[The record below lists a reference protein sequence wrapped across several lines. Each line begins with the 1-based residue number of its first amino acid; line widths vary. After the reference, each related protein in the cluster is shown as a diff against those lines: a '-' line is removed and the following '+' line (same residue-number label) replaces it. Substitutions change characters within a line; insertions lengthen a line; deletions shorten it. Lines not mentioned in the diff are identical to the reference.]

1 MRKMLILLVV
11 LTFWLLAKIFS
22 GYQVEAQYAPNG
34 QGFPLA
40 SPLKITSP
48 LNITYNTNLLTL
60 NVTFKLLLP
69 PNSATLVYSLD
80 DKENVTISLKAVWE
94 PIEGI
99 VTYPNGTTTKATS
112 IFSPYV
118 IWGFAALPELTQ
130 GQHKITVYAKY
141 QANNI
146 IGLDKRTVYF
156 TIISKNGTEN
166 HDATATSPSPSSNSS
181 LNPNVPPEMQSEQTL
196 KARLTPSQPVS
207 IYVTT
212 ALLTV
217 GIIAAITFT
226 SSRMKTR
233 KRWSTNF

>member
-11 LTFWLLAKIFS
+11 LTFGLLAKFFS
-22 GYQVEAQYAPNG
+22 GYQAVEAQYAPNG

-40 SPLKITSP
+40 SPLKITLP

-118 IWGFAALPELTQ
+118 IWGFAALPELTE

-141 QANNI
+141 QANHI

-166 HDATATSPSPSSNSS
+166 HDATATSPSSNPS

-196 KARLTPSQPVS
+196 ETLLTTSQPVS

-217 GIIAAITFT
+217 GIIAAATFA

-233 KRWSTNF
+233 KNG